1 MMRKQL
7 LYFYA
12 VLFLLAC
19 GNEQPPVNVSP
30 DAADFEHPETPEAV
44 VEQYQFYV
52 DNNNFEMAKQL
63 STPAE
68 QEMLD
73 YLAEMVAGQP
83 VDSTVMQ
90 TEFQRIVCQEEGE
103 RASCIGII
111 EEAGE
116 QLEMLFDLVKIEDKW
131 FVDTRDEEGEL
142 QYDSSV
148 EDEFST
154 SGNQ

>member
-1 MMRKQL
+1 MRKQL
-7 LYFYA
+7 VYLCA
-12 VLFLLAC
+12 GLFLLAC
-19 GNEQPPVNVSP
+19 GNDQPPVNVAP

-44 VEQYQFYV
+44 VEQYQFYL

-90 TEFQRIVCQEEGE
+90 TEFQRIVCQEKEGL
-103 RASCIGII
+103 ANCIAVI
-111 EEAGE
+111 EEEGE
-116 QLEMLFDLVKIEDKW
+116 QLEMLFDLVKIDGKW

-142 QYDSSV
+142 QYDTSV
-148 EDEFST
+148 EDGFST
-154 SGNQ
+154 SDNQ